1 MGTIE
6 QSVIKTR
13 GYSTMD
19 LIKREIDEQCTK
31 SEGATLIKL
40 IHGLTDINILD
51 AHSAIK
57 QLEWAGKIRIENGLI
72 FKAK

>member
-31 SEGATLIKL
+31 SEGVTLITL
-40 IHGLTDINILD
+40 IHGLSDINILD

-57 QLEWAGKIRIENGLI
+57 ELEWAKKIRIENGLI
-72 FKAK
+72 FKA